1 MLGEIVARSSRAPAL
16 PGCGLKYST
25 AMSPEKNTQRFLNAR
40 GRLPSVK
47 ARAVHKSRELS
58 IPLEYAP
65 DYPEA
70 SRLFAIEVMRGAPA
84 LKDVLSGELKVLVD
98 RKVTLLRRWM
108 AQGRLARRDPHH
120 LIFMI
125 WATTQHYA
133 DFSTQVEAITELT
146 LHHPGF
152 FAAARQSILDAVLG
166 PEPG

>member
-1 MLGEIVARSSRAPAL
+1 MRRAVAWSRSGKRYD
-16 PGCGLKYST
+16 GT
-25 AMSPEKNTQRFLNAR
+25 AR
-40 GRLPSVK
+40 GREPQGAESGDGVAGAVGQD
-47 ARAVHKSRELS
+47 ARRRGQRAAHPRCC
-58 IPLEYAP
+58 AFRAR

-70 SRLFAIEVMRGAPA
+70 SRLFAIEVMRGAPV

-133 DFSTQVEAITELT
+133 DFSTQVEAITERT

-166 PEPG
+166 PKPV

>member
-1 MLGEIVARSSRAPAL
+1 
-16 PGCGLKYST
+16 
-25 AMSPEKNTQRFLNAR
+25 
-40 GRLPSVK
+40 
-47 ARAVHKSRELS
+47 
-58 IPLEYAP
+58 
-65 DYPEA
+65 
-70 SRLFAIEVMRGAPA
+70 
-84 LKDVLSGELKVLVD
+84 
-98 RKVTLLRRWM
+98 VTLLRRWM

-133 DFSTQVEAITELT
+133 DFSTQVEAITERT